1 MRQDA
6 VENRDVIVDAARKLF
21 VEQGP
26 GVSMRAIAKEAGVG
40 VATASRHFPGRVEL
54 IDAISAR
61 ALADIETVIDEALT
75 SFDESPRDA
84 WRGAAHAIGEMKLAV
99 LAQALFG
106 ALSASVE
113 GGTHEV
119 SEIIGNRVAA
129 GLRRVYEPLVDKA
142 KAARLCPADATPLD
156 IHLGLGVITRPPPVT
171 AVSER
176 YFGGIQQEL
185 LDVMLEGLEARARRE
200 P

>member
-26 GVSMRAIAKEAGVG
+26 DVSMRAIAKEAGVG

-54 IDAISAR
+54 IDAVSGR
-61 ALADIETVIDEALT
+61 ALTDIETVIGAALEK
-75 SFDESPRDA
+75 FDENPRDA
-84 WRGAAHAIGEMKLAV
+84 WRGAAHAIGGMKLVALV
-99 LAQALFG
+99 QALLG
-106 ALSASVE
+106 ALSDSTE
-113 GGTHEV
+113 SGRQRIG
-119 SEIIGNRVAA
+119 EIAGSRVAD
-129 GLRRVYEPLVDKA
+129 LRRIYEPLVDKA
-142 KAARLCPADATPLD
+142 KAAGLCPQKVAPLD
-156 IHLGLGVITRPPPVT
+156 VHLGLGVITRPLPET

-185 LDVMLEGLEARARRE
+185 LDVMLEGLEARARQE